1 MKNCWFHVFF
11 FSVLFSGR
19 PFALQN
25 CSVSNQSSDSL
36 QVECEPGF
44 DGGLPQ
50 QFLLELVEMPA
61 LRLARNLSLQ
71 VSKDLWYTHTTSLQH
86 NCVCVC
92 VYIICCDCVKF
103 SSTLQPITQLQSLSN
118 CMVLFAHS
126 NVRCSLMLH
135 QMALKMDKSLGSKN

>member
-1 MKNCWFHVFF
+1 MNFHFAVKWFSFHVL
-11 FSVLFSGR
+11 SCLYLYLSLSHLISGR

-61 LRLARNLSLQ
+61 LRLAKNLSLQ
-71 VSKDLWYTHTTSLQH
+71 VSTELSCGFSLPH
-86 NCVCVC
+86 KLCV
-92 VYIICCDCVKF
+92 
-103 SSTLQPITQLQSLSN
+103 
-118 CMVLFAHS
+118 
-126 NVRCSLMLH
+126 
-135 QMALKMDKSLGSKN
+135 